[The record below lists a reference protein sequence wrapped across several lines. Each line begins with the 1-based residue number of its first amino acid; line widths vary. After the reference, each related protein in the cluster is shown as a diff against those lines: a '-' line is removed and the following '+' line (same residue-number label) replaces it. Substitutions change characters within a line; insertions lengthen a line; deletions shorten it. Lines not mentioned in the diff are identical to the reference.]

1 MTVLYNNIFSSCTSL
16 KNIKFPS
23 LTVFSSN
30 KINEINE
37 AYKKVWFVLQ
47 NDWSKEELREYKIL
61 LKINNYN
68 YQQTILT
75 IELNKLKK

>member
-1 MTVLYNNIFSSCTSL
+1 MTALYNNIFSNCTSL
-16 KNIKFPS
+16 KNIEFPS

-37 AYKKVWFVLQ
+37 AYKKVWLVLQ
-47 NDWSKEELREYKIL
+47 NDWSKEELSEYKNL